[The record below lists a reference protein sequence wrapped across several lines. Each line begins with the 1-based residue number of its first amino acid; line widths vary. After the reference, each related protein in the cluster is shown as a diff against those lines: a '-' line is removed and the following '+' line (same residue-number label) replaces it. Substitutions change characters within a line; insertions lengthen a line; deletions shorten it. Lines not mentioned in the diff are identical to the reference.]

1 MMRIKYNKKR
11 NTAFLYEALVTEIS
25 KSIIEEDL
33 ERRDAI
39 VSVITEFFEAD
50 GALAKEMQLYSAL
63 YETAGASQRVA
74 ERLLSEI
81 RSEYLN
87 LDLDEIFSTQTNLI
101 NKVNKTF
108 SPSVFNNYVP
118 NYRNLATISQIF
130 SEKTP
135 VKSRILL
142 ETQILNEMTK
152 KTPESADIL
161 DSDVSYEVVSERFN
175 EKYETVLSENQ
186 KKLLSKY
193 VVSFVDNNLE
203 LKAYV
208 NEEIHRL
215 KTGITSLV
223 ESEDVKED
231 KEMLEKV
238 EKVSSILES
247 YKKTPFS
254 KEMLPQ
260 FLKIQ
265 GLVEEFI
272 E

>member
-1 MMRIKYNKKR
+1 M
-11 NTAFLYEALVTEIS
+11 
-25 KSIIEEDL
+25 
-33 ERRDAI
+33 
-39 VSVITEFFEAD
+39 
-50 GALAKEMQLYSAL
+50 
-63 YETAGASQRVA
+63 
-74 ERLLSEI
+74 
-81 RSEYLN
+81 
-87 LDLDEIFSTQTNLI
+87 
-101 NKVNKTF
+101 
-108 SPSVFNNYVP
+108 
-118 NYRNLATISQIF
+118 
-130 SEKTP
+130 
-135 VKSRILL
+135 
-142 ETQILNEMTK
+142 
-152 KTPESADIL
+152 
-161 DSDVSYEVVSERFN
+161 
-175 EKYETVLSENQ
+175 
-186 KKLLSKY
+186 
-193 VVSFVDNNLE
+193 VSFVDNNLE

>member
-1 MMRIKYNKKR
+1 MRVKYNKKR

-33 ERRDAI
+33 ARRDAI
-39 VSVITEFFEAD
+39 VTIIKEFFDAD
-50 GALAKEMQLYSAL
+50 APLAKELQLYSTI
-63 YETAGASQRVA
+63 YETTGTSRRIA
-74 ERLLSEI
+74 ERLLSEV

-87 LDLDEIFSTQTNLI
+87 LDLEEIFNVQTNLI

-130 SEKTP
+130 NKRTP
-135 VKSRILL
+135 VKSRVLL
-142 ETQILNEMTK
+142 ENQIIDEMAK
-152 KTPESADIL
+152 KIKDEEQVT
-161 DSDVSYEVVSERFN
+161 DSDVSYETVSERFN

-186 KKLLSKY
+186 KTLLSKY
-193 VVSFVDNNLE
+193 VMSFVDNNVE

-215 KTGITSLV
+215 NKGVSTLSEL
-223 ESEDVKED
+223 EDVKNDEQ
-231 KEMLEKV
+231 MLQKV
-238 EKVSSILES
+238 EKVSAILES
-247 YKKTPFS
+247 YKSTPFN
-254 KEMLPQ
+254 KDMLPQ

-265 GLVEEFI
+265 SLVEEFVG
-272 E
+272 

>member
-1 MMRIKYNKKR
+1 MRIKYNKKR
-11 NTAFLYEALVTEIS
+11 NTAFLYESLVTEIS
-25 KSIIEEDL
+25 KSIIEENL
-33 ERRDAI
+33 EKRDAI
-39 VSVITEFFEAD
+39 VSVIKEFFD
-50 GALAKEMQLYSAL
+50 SDSPLAKELHLYGAL
-63 YETAGASQRVA
+63 YETTSASPRFA
-74 ERLLSEI
+74 EKLLREV

-87 LDLDEIFSTQTNLI
+87 LDLDEIFNVQTNLI

-130 SEKTP
+130 NKKTP
-135 VKSRILL
+135 VKSRVLL
-142 ETQILNEMTK
+142 ETRVLNEMTRQAQQDI
-152 KTPESADIL
+152 EIL
-161 DSDVSYEVVSERFN
+161 DGEISQEVVSEKFN

-193 VVSFVDNNLE
+193 VMSFVDNNLE

-215 KTGITSLV
+215 KTGITSLL
-223 ESEDVKED
+223 ESEDVNGD
-231 KEMLEKV
+231 KDMLKKV
-238 EKVSSILES
+238 EKVSAILEN

-265 GLVEEFI
+265 GLVEEFV

>member
-1 MMRIKYNKKR
+1 MRVKYNKKR

-33 ERRDAI
+33 DRRDAI
-39 VSVITEFFEAD
+39 VSVVKEFFD
-50 GALAKEMQLYSAL
+50 VDSPLARELQLYSTI
-63 YETAGASQRVA
+63 YETTGAPPRLA
-74 ERLLSEI
+74 ERLLSEV

-87 LDLDEIFSTQTNLI
+87 LDLDEIFKTQTSLI

-130 SEKTP
+130 NKKTP
-135 VKSRILL
+135 VKSRVLL
-142 ETQILNEMTK
+142 ENQILGEMTK
-152 KTPESADIL
+152 RVQESGGIL
-161 DSDVSYEVVSERFN
+161 SGDVNYETVSERFN
-175 EKYETVLSENQ
+175 EKYETVLSESQ

-193 VVSFVDNNLE
+193 VMSFVDNNLE

-215 KTGITSLV
+215 KEGLASLS
-223 ESEDVKED
+223 ESEEVKGD
-231 KEMLEKV
+231 KGMLEKV
-238 EKVSSILES
+238 EKVSSILEG
-247 YKKTPFS
+247 YKKAPFS

-265 GLVEEFI
+265 SLVEEFT

>member
-1 MMRIKYNKKR
+1 MRVKYNKKR

-33 ERRDAI
+33 ERRYAI
-39 VSVITEFFEAD
+39 VSVVKEFFDAD
-50 GALAKEMQLYSAL
+50 TPLAKELQLYGAL
-63 YETAGASQRVA
+63 YETSGASRRVA
-74 ERLLSEI
+74 EKLLSEV

-87 LDLDEIFSTQTNLI
+87 LDLGEIFDIQTNLI
-101 NKVNKTF
+101 NKVNKYF

-130 SEKTP
+130 SKKTP
-135 VKSRILL
+135 IKSRVLL
-142 ETQILNEMTK
+142 ETQILGEMTK
-152 KTPESADIL
+152 KVEENNEIL
-161 DSDVSYEVVSERFN
+161 NGNASYETVTEKFN

-193 VVSFVDNNLE
+193 VMSFVDNNLE
-203 LKAYV
+203 LKVYM

-215 KTGITSLV
+215 KEGIALLV
-223 ESEDVKED
+223 ESEDVKGDE
-231 KEMLEKV
+231 EMLEKV

-247 YKKTPFS
+247 YKKTPFD

-265 GLVEEFI
+265 SLVEEFT